1 MLPESFDEK
10 QFISLHGAFDKAC
23 AELGIDDGMSRERLA
38 QLMISLAEDGV
49 QDPEVMRMLLH
60 RMQPPI
66 AGLSTLSAAQ
76 CPHRD
81 RRRCRVQRTP
91 CRRRRNT

>member
-1 MLPESFDEK
+1 MLPESFHEK

-23 AELGIDDGMSRERLA
+23 AELGIDDDMSRERLA

-49 QDPEVMRMLLH
+49 QDPEVIRAHAVH

-66 AGLSTLSAAQ
+66 AGLFHAI
-76 CPHRD
+76 
-81 RRRCRVQRTP
+81 
-91 CRRRRNT
+91 

>member
-23 AELGIDDGMSRERLA
+23 AELGIDDDMSRERLA

-49 QDPEVMRMLLH
+49 QDPEVIRAHAVH

-66 AGLSTLSAAQ
+66 AGLFHAI
-76 CPHRD
+76 
-81 RRRCRVQRTP
+81 
-91 CRRRRNT
+91 